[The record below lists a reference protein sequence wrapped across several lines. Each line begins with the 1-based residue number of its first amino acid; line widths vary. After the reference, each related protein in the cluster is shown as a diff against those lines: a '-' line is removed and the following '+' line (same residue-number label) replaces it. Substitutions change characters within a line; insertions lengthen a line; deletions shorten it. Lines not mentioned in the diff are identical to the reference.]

1 MTDIPNNTEGI
12 CVVCNIHFSDIFVHD
27 CFSCPSTQA
36 LQEAW
41 WNMMIEH
48 FNLDLY
54 VEISQYDNEQRY
66 QILLGKKPR
75 TDIDELDYERLL
87 KLGHCHLI
95 YCIT

>member
-1 MTDIPNNTEGI
+1 
-12 CVVCNIHFSDIFVHD
+12 
-27 CFSCPSTQA
+27 
-36 LQEAW
+36 
-41 WNMMIEH
+41 MMIEH

-95 YCIT
+95 YCITWLRETSKAGSLQSYILYNLTTRDF

>member
-12 CVVCNIHFSDIFVHD
+12 CVVCNRHFSDIFVHD
-27 CFSCPSTQA
+27 CCSCPSTQA

-54 VEISQYDNEQRY
+54 VEISQYDNKDIRY
-66 QILLGKKPR
+66 YLGKN
-75 TDIDELDYERLL
+75 LDLTLMNLTTRLL
-87 KLGHCHLI
+87 KLCHCHLL

>member
-12 CVVCNIHFSDIFVHD
+12 CVVCNRHFSDIFVHA
-27 CFSCPSTQA
+27 CCSCPSTKA

-41 WNMMIEH
+41 WDMMIEH

-66 QILLGKKPR
+66 QILLGKKPL

-87 KLGHCHLI
+87 KL
-95 YCIT
+95 